1 VTKKI
6 HGKSASNL
14 YDRAVSAQG
23 FTVQLLARMPLTSS
37 VHRLRFAAGGAFRW
51 AAGQHLVVVQAKGQE
66 HFLPYSI
73 ASAYD
78 PKRPGEFEL
87 AVAFGAGADAVDQL
101 AIGEEIT
108 VVGPAGELVWQPQPS
123 PAALLVGAGTGIAPL
138 RALIEEELAR
148 ASSVKLMLVA
158 GHRAPEDVLFAND
171 FARLAE
177 QHARFRFVPTLSGA
191 SAVWSGERGRVQGL
205 LHGAVQALAPL
216 DAYVCGRLA
225 MVSDVTAALERE
237 GVPAAR
243 VRSEGF

>member
-1 VTKKI
+1 
-6 HGKSASNL
+6 
-14 YDRAVSAQG
+14 
-23 FTVQLLARMPLTSS
+23 
-37 VHRLRFAAGGAFRW
+37 
-51 AAGQHLVVVQAKGQE
+51 LVVVEAKGQE

-78 PKRPGEFEL
+78 PQHPGQFEL

-101 AIGEEIT
+101 AVGEELT
-108 VVGPAGELVWQPQPS
+108 AVGPSGELVRQQQPS
-123 PAALLVGAGTGIAPL
+123 PAALLVGVGTGIAPL

-148 ASSVKLMLVA
+148 ASSVELMLIA
-158 GHRAPEDVLFAND
+158 GHRAPEDVLFADD

-177 QHARFRFVPTLSGA
+177 QHARFRFVPTLS
-191 SAVWSGERGRVQGL
+191 SATSTWSGQRGRVQGL
-205 LHGAVQALAPL
+205 LHAAVQALAPL

-243 VRSEGF
+243 IRSEGF